1 MKFALLATGNEI
13 YKRLLIFWDYKFN
26 LITQLVTVSLIFI
39 GAGFL
44 LGNGQFNPQQLAPL
58 LVAYI
63 AWFYARIVIMSTS
76 ADLVTEAQAGTLEQM
91 YMSPAPASLL
101 LFGRMAAL
109 LISTTFLV
117 VPIAVLLMVLLRISI
132 PLRWEGI
139 PVLLLTLAGLFGFT
153 LIMSGVALVFKQ
165 IEAFAD
171 LVQNLLLF
179 LTGVF
184 LPVERFP
191 VWLADFAKIFPIT
204 QGNIVL
210 REVMIKQESLTT
222 VWNDGSL
229 VLLTVHTLLYICVG
243 LFIFKWCEYIAKREG
258 SLGQY

>member
-1 MKFALLATGNEI
+1 MRFALLAIFNET

-44 LGNGQFNPQQLAPL
+44 LGGGQFNSAQLAPL
-58 LVAYI
+58 LVAYV

-101 LFGRMAAL
+101 LFGRMFAL
-109 LISTTFLV
+109 LISTT
-117 VPIAVLLMVLLRISI
+117 LMVLPVAIILILLLRIQI
-132 PLRWEGI
+132 PLRWEGL

-153 LIMSGVALVFKQ
+153 LILSGVGLVFKQ
-165 IEAFAD
+165 TEALAD

-191 VWLADFAKIFPIT
+191 PWLATITKIFPIT
-204 QGNIVL
+204 EGNIVL
-210 REVMIKQESLTT
+210 RNVMLKQQSLATA
-222 VWNDGSL
+222 WNDGSL
-229 VLLTVHTLLYICVG
+229 VFLTIHTILYIGVG
-243 LFIFKWCEYIAKREG
+243 LLIFKWCEHIAKQAG

>member
-1 MKFALLATGNEI
+1 MNVVFLAVGNEI

-26 LITQLVTVSLIFI
+26 LFTQLVTVSLIFI

-44 LGNGQFNPQQLAPL
+44 LGGGQCQPAQLAPL
-58 LVAYI
+58 LVAYVG
-63 AWFYARIVIMSTS
+63 WFYARIIIMSTS
-76 ADLVTEAQAGTLEQM
+76 ADFVTEAQAGTLEQM

-101 LFGRMAAL
+101 LFGRMLAL

-117 VPIAVLLMVLLRISI
+117 LPVALLLMVLLRISI
-132 PLRWEGI
+132 PLRWEEL
-139 PVLLLTLAGLFGFT
+139 PVLLLTLTGLFGFT
-153 LIMSGVALVFKQ
+153 LILSGIALVFKQ

-171 LVQNLLLF
+171 LIQNLLLF

-191 VWLADFAKIFPIT
+191 PWLADFARLFPIT

-210 REVMIKQESLTT
+210 RQVTLQQQSLAS
-222 VWNDGSL
+222 VWNNGSL
-229 VLLTVHTLLYICVG
+229 VFLTIHTVLYVCTGLL
-243 LFIFKWCEYIAKREG
+243 IFKRCEYLARQAG